1 MRLCQMYNG
10 LISYICSMYEKN
22 PEEETFKTFFLKYH
36 DVLVL
41 YAASIL
47 KNVDA
52 AEDVVLGCFVQAW
65 ESSLYKKLSDG
76 LDKTRLLLLA
86 SALLL
91 SAEMAMAQ
99 DYSVP
104 VSEKNEKMMEGMP
117 VAEIMHEDEQT
128 EIDVLYFAINQLPPE
143 RRRIFMMVYAEG
155 KKYKEVAEH
164 LQISINTV
172 RTQLSRSLK
181 FLREKL
187 EGHMFTIL
195 LLYFRKSE

>member
-76 LDKTRLLLLA
+76 LDKYMYDNKTIIIGFC
-86 SALLL
+86 
-91 SAEMAMAQ
+91 
-99 DYSVP
+99 SVIIGRDGNG
-104 VSEKNEKMMEGMP
+104 SGLFC
-117 VAEIMHEDEQT
+117 T
-128 EIDVLYFAINQLPPE
+128 CL
-143 RRRIFMMVYAEG
+143 R
-155 KKYKEVAEH
+155 KE
-164 LQISINTV
+164 
-172 RTQLSRSLK
+172 
-181 FLREKL
+181 
-187 EGHMFTIL
+187 
-195 LLYFRKSE
+195 

>member
-1 MRLCQMYNG
+1 M
-10 LISYICSMYEKN
+10 I
-22 PEEETFKTFFLKYH
+22 
-36 DVLVL
+36 
-41 YAASIL
+41 
-47 KNVDA
+47 
-52 AEDVVLGCFVQAW
+52 
-65 ESSLYKKLSDG
+65 
-76 LDKTRLLLLA
+76 TRLLLLA